1 MLLGALLLVATGTAE
16 LLEGAELLAGEEE
29 ITATGVELGKTV
41 AALLLVPP
49 SALLPSEPPPP
60 QPVRAIVSKPAI
72 ANLEVQF
79 FLKLK
84 IILTT

>member
-1 MLLGALLLVATGTAE
+1 MACTGVLLGALLLVATGTAE
-16 LLEGAELLAGEEE
+16 LLEGAELLAGAEE
-29 ITATGVELGKTV
+29 ITAAGVELGKTV
-41 AALLLVPP
+41 AV
-49 SALLPSEPPPP
+49 LPSEPPPP